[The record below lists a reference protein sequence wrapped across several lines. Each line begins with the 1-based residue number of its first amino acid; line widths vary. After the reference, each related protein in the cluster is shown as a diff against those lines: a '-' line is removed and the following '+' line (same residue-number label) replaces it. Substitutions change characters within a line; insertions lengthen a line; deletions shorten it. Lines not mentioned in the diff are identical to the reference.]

1 MARLDRRERGA
12 RARDGKLQL
21 PENSLIDGSDF

>member
-1 MARLDRRERGA
+1 MVRPDSRNSGG

>member
-1 MARLDRRERGA
+1 MVRPDSRKCGE